1 LAKLDALCKSLQGD
15 TTAAFRK
22 LGELKDL
29 LEDAKA
35 RQGREDSELMNKLRA
50 IEADAARLER
60 ELKDVDDQLNDLK
73 RQRGESKKLLDDIK
87 ANPDK
92 FTP

>member
-1 LAKLDALCKSLQGD
+1 M
-15 TTAAFRK
+15 
-22 LGELKDL
+22 

-35 RQGREDSELMNKLRA
+35 RQGREDPELMNKLRG
-50 IEADAARLER
+50 IEADAVRLER
-60 ELKDVDDQLNDLK
+60 ELRDADDSLNDLRRK
-73 RQRGESKKLLDDIK
+73 RGESKKLLDDIK

>member
-1 LAKLDALCKSLQGD
+1 MCNSLQGD
-15 TTAAFRK
+15 TAAAFRK
-22 LGELKDL
+22 LEELKDL

-35 RQGREDSELMNKLRA
+35 KQGREDPELMNKLRA
-50 IEADAARLER
+50 VEAEAVRLER
-60 ELKDVDDQLNDLK
+60 ELREADDNLNDLRRK
-73 RQRGESKKLLDDIK
+73 RGESKKLLDDIL